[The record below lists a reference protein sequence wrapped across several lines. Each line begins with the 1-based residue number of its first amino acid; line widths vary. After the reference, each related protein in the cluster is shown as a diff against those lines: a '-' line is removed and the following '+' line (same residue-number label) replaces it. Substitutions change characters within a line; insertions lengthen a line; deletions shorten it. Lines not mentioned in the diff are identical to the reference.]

1 MCHLREFFIVHHLRE
16 KEDKTVECVTIP
28 KIQSQQIVLDLSGQG
43 QSHEQL
49 VSHLK
54 LSDSSL
60 LPLFTDFSHHF
71 ALD

>member
-16 KEDKTVECVTIP
+16 KEEKKVECVTIP

-49 VSHLK
+49 VNMYSQTKRHTI
-54 LSDSSL
+54 
-60 LPLFTDFSHHF
+60 FTMFQK
-71 ALD
+71 